1 MNLDKPYNIS
11 IYTIIRNSMEELLL
25 LKRSQDSNNNPGKW
39 DLPGGKMELDET
51 LKEALVR
58 EVQEETGI
66 SIAPGEIVGYANYE
80 LLDRRVIAIIVD
92 GGYITL
98 NVKLNHEHIEYSWIP
113 LDKVLEM
120 QLLTPYL
127 KEFFQRFVK
136 ENKERL
142 EL

>member
-1 MNLDKPYNIS
+1 MNSDKPYNIS
-11 IYTIIRNSMEELLL
+11 IYTIIRNNREELLL

-66 SIAPGEIVGYANYE
+66 SIAPGGIVGYANYE

-92 GGYITL
+92 GGYITS
-98 NVKLNHEHIEYSWIP
+98 NVN
-113 LDKVLEM
+113 
-120 QLLTPYL
+120 
-127 KEFFQRFVK
+127 
-136 ENKERL
+136 
-142 EL
+142 